1 MRIRFENI
9 RYIVLM
15 IHMTGYAVSHKMYI
29 YYLEYVA
36 ARSINSVTVIYISED
51 LQWYVADCAA
61 SCLVLALSSVMF
73 LHFSLCRQQFFA
85 GFNFMYS
92 SLVFI
97 LYLIKQ
103 IYFQVPSRLITQCY
117 KHFSGIDSGYFQI
130 FGLSVVLH
138 YSMLF
143 SYWIF

>member
-1 MRIRFENI
+1 
-9 RYIVLM
+9 
-15 IHMTGYAVSHKMYI
+15 
-29 YYLEYVA
+29 
-36 ARSINSVTVIYISED
+36 
-51 LQWYVADCAA
+51 
-61 SCLVLALSSVMF
+61 MF
-73 LHFSLCRQQFFA
+73 LHFSLCRQQFFT

-143 SYWIF
+143 SYWIFSNFWIICCFSLPVCHFTNTYFQICGLSVSFAICVLNL